1 MGWLIALGVLALA
14 VFSRGFRAVL
24 VVLVVLAVVAVVA
37 GGLLYVYLQYDE
49 GNRQRERE
57 AASRRVALSEVVLD
71 DATLGRESTSF
82 YRLRARARNLNAS
95 YSVRTIEV
103 AIKVRDCADG
113 PANDCDTVGQTKE
126 SVFVTI
132 PPGQARDVAESIY
145 FSPPPVFRGTMSW
158 SFEIESVTAE

>member
-24 VVLVVLAVVAVVA
+24 VVLVVLAVVA

-71 DATLGRESTSF
+71 DATLGRESASF
-82 YRLRARARNLNAS
+82 YRLRARARNLNA
-95 YSVRTIEV
+95 
-103 AIKVRDCADG
+103 
-113 PANDCDTVGQTKE
+113 E
-126 SVFVTI
+126 SVLVTI
-132 PPGQARDVAESIY
+132 PPGQARDVSESIY
-145 FSPPPVFRGTMSW
+145 FSPPPVFRGMMSW
-158 SFEIESVTAE
+158 SFEVESVTAE